1 MKRPSI
7 PTARRVQYARGF
19 MELGMLVE
27 AARELEAV
35 EGAARI
41 DAPVMELQVDLHMAA
56 KHWDLVVALAEELTA
71 RHPAESSGWIS
82 RAFALRELGRIREA
96 KEVLLQ
102 AEPEHGR
109 TCSVLHYNLACYH
122 CLLGEMKPARARLA
136 RACKMEKTWKQE
148 ARSDPDLKAL
158 WKDLPENPE

>member
-1 MKRPSI
+1 MKRSSI

-19 MELGMLVE
+19 LELGMLAE
-27 AARELEAV
+27 AAGELDAIH
-35 EGAARI
+35 GAARI
-41 DAPVMELQVDLHMAA
+41 GAEVMELQVDLHMAA
-56 KHWDLVVALAEELTA
+56 RHWELVVAMGQELTV
-71 RHPAESSGWIS
+71 RYPAESKGWIS

-102 AEPEHGR
+102 AEPEHGK

-122 CLLGEMKPARARLA
+122 CLLGEMKPAKDRLA

-158 WKDLPENPE
+158 WKDLPASA